1 MRELCQKYQIDNK
14 VLLTLCA
21 YTEVVEKLSR
31 VENFTADP
39 HQILLEFWSFYL
51 YIIWTSF
58 LLFELDLS
66 RSVTVVTADLLGP
79 WSEPAHRQA

>member
-31 VENFTADP
+31 VEKFTADP
-39 HQILLEFWSFYL
+39 HQI
-51 YIIWTSF
+51 
-58 LLFELDLS
+58 
-66 RSVTVVTADLLGP
+66 
-79 WSEPAHRQA
+79 